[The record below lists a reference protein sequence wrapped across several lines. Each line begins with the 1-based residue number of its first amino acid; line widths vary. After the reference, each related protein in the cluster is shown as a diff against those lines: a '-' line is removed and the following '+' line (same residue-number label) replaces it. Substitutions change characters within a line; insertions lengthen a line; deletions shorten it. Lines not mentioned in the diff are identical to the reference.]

1 MRPFIQAIFFI
12 ILMAFYSFTFANPTV
27 LGENLKIGRLQ
38 FETSTQSPLAK
49 AHFILGVKFLHNFM
63 YPLALRE
70 FKLAQSLDPQFA
82 LSYWGQAMCYKWS
95 LWSYENKQKGSKVMH
110 DLHAL
115 QHVKMTSLE
124 KGLLAA
130 VAEIYQ
136 PGSDLENEKKYLAAM
151 QKLYEQFPRNPDVIS
166 FYALAMIGYAMD
178 APYDN
183 NGTALLEKARR
194 LLKSF
199 ITVYP
204 AHPGIIHYY
213 MHVNDIPNSP
223 YPREGLIVIN
233 NVYQYLSDSS
243 HVLHMPA
250 HLYTALG
257 MWPEAAHA
265 NFLSVQASHH
275 LCHFLEKEKIYV
287 PAVDSNDISDT
298 NSLTNKTNVWT
309 SAEWDAC
316 DADNVYHSLEWL
328 HYDYLQMGQ
337 IEKARALLKE
347 MLKVATVENRDIY
360 DFWAD
365 RMLARQILYTQSY
378 QPVTALPKPLIE
390 TSKDKNWAAYSE
402 CGLLLADGVSAVK
415 YKQMDYLSLI
425 HARYNKIISQLTL
438 PASEEYKD
446 ACLLAQAEVSA
457 YKHAYIEN
465 NFDSCSHDLDNIQK
479 IQEKLQSSHESL
491 TLPFVS
497 AQEVYGEI
505 MMQKPKYWAK
515 IVDLYEDELKYTPN
529 RTMAI
534 QGLADV
540 KAKLAHSLAH

>member
-1 MRPFIQAIFFI
+1 MRSFVQVIFFI
-12 ILMAFYSFTFANPTV
+12 ILTALHSLVFAKPTV
-27 LGENLKIGRLQ
+27 LGENLKIGHLQ
-38 FETSTQSPLAK
+38 FETSTESPLAK

-70 FKLAQSLDPQFA
+70 FKLAQSIDPQFA

-95 LWSYENKQKGSKVMH
+95 LWSYENKQKGSKVIQ
-110 DLHAL
+110 DFRAL
-115 QHVKMTSLE
+115 SAVKMSPLE

-130 VAEIYQ
+130 VSEIYQ
-136 PGSDLENEKKYLAAM
+136 PGTDLENEKKYLAAM
-151 QKLYEQFPRNPDVIS
+151 QKLYKQFPRNPDVVS

-178 APYDN
+178 APYDKD
-183 NGTALLEKARR
+183 GMQLLEKARR

-223 YPREGLIVIN
+223 YPREGLVVIN
-233 NVYQYLSDSS
+233 NVYQHLNDSS

-250 HLYTALG
+250 HLYTELG

-275 LCHFLEKEKIYV
+275 MCHYLEKEKIYV
-287 PAVDSNDISDT
+287 AAVDSNDISDT
-298 NSLTNKTNVWT
+298 NSLTKKSKPWT
-309 SAEWDAC
+309 PVEWYAC

-337 IEKARALLKE
+337 FEKAAVLLKE
-347 MLKVATVENRDIY
+347 MQKVAQVENKDIY
-360 DFWAD
+360 DFWAY
-365 RMLARQILYTQSY
+365 RMLARQILYTKSY
-378 QPVTALPKPLIE
+378 QPITALPQPLIE

-415 YKQMDYLSLI
+415 YKQLDYLTLI
-425 HARYNKIISQLTL
+425 DARYKKIISQLTAL
-438 PASEEYKD
+438 SSEEYKD
-446 ACLLAQAEVSA
+446 ACALAQTEVSA
-457 YKHAYIEN
+457 YKHACIEN
-465 NFDSCSHDLDNIQK
+465 DFNTCSNELDNVQK

-491 TLPFVS
+491 TLPFLP
-497 AQEVYGEI
+497 AQEVYGDI
-505 MMQKPKYWAK
+505 MIQEPKYWPK
-515 IVDLYEDELKYTPN
+515 ILELYQDELKYTPN
-529 RTMAI
+529 RTMAV
-534 QGLADV
+534 QGLVDV
-540 KAKLAHSLAH
+540 KAKLEHKSL